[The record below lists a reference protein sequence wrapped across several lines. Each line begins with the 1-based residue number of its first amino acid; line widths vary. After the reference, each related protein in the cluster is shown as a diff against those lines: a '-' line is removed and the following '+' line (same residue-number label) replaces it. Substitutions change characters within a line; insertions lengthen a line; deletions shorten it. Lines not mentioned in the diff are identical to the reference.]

1 MCGVHEKTKLAVL
14 WTRDDHDLA
23 SSMIIPYL
31 LEAKENKWWH
41 HVAVILWGPSIRLL
55 AQDASLQRSVSRLV
69 ELGIEVKADAGA
81 AKRFEAEE
89 ALQGC
94 GITVTPLGYGL
105 TDVLADEN
113 EEWATL
119 TF

>member
-14 WTRDDHDLA
+14 WTREDRDVADT
-23 SSMIIPYL
+23 MIFPYL

-41 HVAVILWGPSIRLL
+41 HVALILWGPSIRLL
-55 AQDASLQRSVSRLV
+55 AKDADLLRRITRLV
-69 ELGIEVKADAGA
+69 ELGVEVKADAGA

-94 GITVTPLGYGL
+94 GIAVTPLGYGL

-119 TF
+119 TL